1 MNSIMRAGN
10 QKPLPWWTWVLS
22 FIVCHLGTRLSLA
35 LQSAPGISFSHLS
48 LPLGFILTCWW
59 GPRALIGFSLN
70 AIFSAHIWGIT
81 QPHQWFLYALPKI
94 VSVSAGWW
102 LFVKASK
109 GKCWLPD
116 INQLALFILFG
127 VLPVSV
133 INGAFLSGLLVNWG
147 AIMPQ
152 SFLQQ
157 SGNEILVVIIDFL
170 FLCLPLGVFLT
181 PLMEKRG
188 WSLTHGAGFTPLLP
202 KERQTNL
209 AKWESVLILIV
220 LLLTSRLLP
229 VEQYWAIY
237 SPIALWAALRFGMGM
252 AALACSWILFLV
264 IYVSQLFPFFASG
277 YVVGQENLAFIRLT
291 LIIPCI
297 SAVVGGR
304 LISDM
309 LSEIRMR
316 KSTEE
321 VLRDQKVHH
330 QSLLATM
337 PDVILIMAPDGTYL
351 DIHTSNEQF
360 LVKKPEKLIGRRIQ
374 DELPAENVRL
384 SLEAMDRAIKN
395 QTVENFEYPL
405 VTQDH
410 VERWF
415 EARVVAFEEKG
426 EQRLLWL
433 SRDMTE
439 QKKAVQALQQN
450 EARLRLITE
459 NIEDTIWIIDLDLKP
474 IYISPSLQRLT
485 GFTLEELQALPMEK
499 QITPSSLALA
509 RQELAAWLNPETI
522 RELERRASKKL
533 KLEHYRKDGSIFL
546 VEEIVSLL
554 WDENDQPTAIMGVGR
569 DMTLQQ
575 QQEQLHSTVLSTAMD
590 GYLLIDFKGNIV
602 DVNDAYCRLTGY
614 SHAELLAKTIKDV
627 EFIES
632 TEQIEER
639 IHRIEKSGVD
649 RFETKHRLKNGQVVD
664 VEVSVNYLP
673 SSNGRMVAF
682 VRDITARKQ
691 AENELE
697 RLNLAL
703 RTVSECT
710 KLMVHTQRE
719 EDLLGGI
726 CRIIAE
732 LGGNYRV
739 WVGMA
744 EDNDEKSIRPV
755 AQYGFEE
762 GYFDNIK
769 ITWDDSELGQ
779 GPSGKAIRSGLPQ
792 IIHSTHFDPSFEPW
806 KEFISHWK
814 NASSVSL
821 PLQGAKRV
829 IGVLNIYTSDLDAFN
844 TLEIELL
851 LELASDLAYGIETL
865 RARQDQRI
873 SEEIIHQSHDLAQKL
888 NSVQELEQAMHL
900 CLETALKIS
909 GTDSGGIYLF
919 DRDSGWLNLAAYKGL
934 SEQVTALVSS
944 YAPDSPNVAMVLPGE
959 PIYQNMQELP
969 PDVVPDELR
978 VLQSVAV
985 IPIQHQ
991 GEILGCMNVISSSP
1005 SAIPDYQK
1013 RALISVVS
1021 QMGSVI
1027 SRLRAEQALKNSE
1040 ANFRTVFEQAGVG
1053 VVLEE
1058 ISSGKFERVNQKFC
1072 EILGYE
1078 RAEIE
1083 GRLTFRDLTHP
1094 DDLDQ
1099 NRDEIESMMR
1109 SELKEFTAEKRFLH
1123 KDGYS
1128 VWVLRTIT
1136 ALDNVV
1142 PPTHFV
1148 LVIED
1153 ISERKRAQEEVQ
1165 QRIRELEAVSR
1176 ISAALRAVESPEEMY
1191 PLLMDELLEIF
1202 QTESGAIAM
1211 FDINTNRL
1219 HFVATHGWYDAA
1231 REIEVDVNSG
1241 IMGHVLNSGK
1251 SYISHEFSVDPLTTR
1266 DIRDVV
1272 PSGWGG
1278 IVSPLRTGQEIIGVL
1293 DVSVELPRVIT
1304 GWETRLLETIAE
1316 IVGNTVQRLALF
1328 ERTQR
1333 NMRRLGVL
1341 HSIDSTI
1348 SSSLDI
1354 QFTLKMLI
1362 EHVVNELEI
1371 DAGCI
1376 HLLNPAT
1383 LYMDY
1388 CAGLGFKSARVE
1400 NLQIRPGNGLAGM
1413 ALMERRN
1420 IHYSL
1425 ANANGRLSDPLIDL
1439 ERFADGI
1446 AVPLI
1451 SKGKTVGSLEVYHHA
1466 LLNPDQEWSDYLE
1479 ALAGQAALAIED
1491 IRMYENL
1498 QQTNLELSRAYDAT
1512 IEGWSRALDLRDRET
1527 EGHTQRVTET
1537 TLRLARAMGVQGSDL
1552 NHIRLGSLLHDIGK
1566 MGIPDSILLKPGPLT
1581 AEEWDIMRMH
1591 PKYAYELLSPITFL
1605 HPALDIPYC
1614 HHEKW
1619 DGSGYPRGLKGEQI
1633 PLAAR
1638 IFSVIDVWDALR
1650 SDRPYREA
1658 WDEQRVREYIHSQAG
1673 SHLDPSVVPVFLS
1686 LLEEDQEYNQ

>member
-1 MNSIMRAGN
+1 
-10 QKPLPWWTWVLS
+10 
-22 FIVCHLGTRLSLA
+22 
-35 LQSAPGISFSHLS
+35 
-48 LPLGFILTCWW
+48 
-59 GPRALIGFSLN
+59 
-70 AIFSAHIWGIT
+70 
-81 QPHQWFLYALPKI
+81 
-94 VSVSAGWW
+94 
-102 LFVKASK
+102 
-109 GKCWLPD
+109 
-116 INQLALFILFG
+116 
-127 VLPVSV
+127 
-133 INGAFLSGLLVNWG
+133 
-147 AIMPQ
+147 
-152 SFLQQ
+152 
-157 SGNEILVVIIDFL
+157 
-170 FLCLPLGVFLT
+170 
-181 PLMEKRG
+181 
-188 WSLTHGAGFTPLLP
+188 
-202 KERQTNL
+202 
-209 AKWESVLILIV
+209 
-220 LLLTSRLLP
+220 
-229 VEQYWAIY
+229 
-237 SPIALWAALRFGMGM
+237 
-252 AALACSWILFLV
+252 
-264 IYVSQLFPFFASG
+264 
-277 YVVGQENLAFIRLT
+277 
-291 LIIPCI
+291 
-297 SAVVGGR
+297 
-304 LISDM
+304 M

-316 KSTEE
+316 KRTEE
-321 VLRDQKVHH
+321 VLRDQKVYH

-360 LVKKPEKLIGRRIQ
+360 LVKKPEKLIGRKIQ

-395 QTVENFEYPL
+395 QTVESIEYSL
-405 VTQDH
+405 ITQDH
-410 VERWF
+410 AERWF

-433 SRDMTE
+433 SRDVTE
-439 QKKAVQALQQN
+439 QKKAVQALKQN
-450 EARLRLITE
+450 EAQLRLITE

-474 IYISPSLQRLT
+474 VYISPSLLRLT
-485 GFTLEELQALPMEK
+485 GFTLDELQALPLEN

-509 RQELAAWLNPETI
+509 RQELTTWLNPETI
-522 RELERRASKKL
+522 RKLDRRASKKL

-546 VEEIVSLL
+546 AEEIVSLL
-554 WDENDQPTAIMGVGR
+554 WDEHDQPTAIMGVGR
-569 DMTLQQ
+569 DMTLHQ
-575 QQEQLHSTVLSTAMD
+575 QQEQLYSTVLSTAMD
-590 GYLLIDFKGNIV
+590 GYLLLDFNGNIV

-614 SHAELLAKTIKDV
+614 SHAELLTKTIKDI

-632 TEQIEER
+632 NEQIHER
-639 IHRIEKSGVD
+639 IQRIKKSGVD
-649 RFETKHRLKNGQVVD
+649 RFETRHRSKNGQSLD

-673 SSNGRMVAF
+673 SSDGKMVAF

-719 EDLLGGI
+719 EDLLRGV

-744 EDNDEKSIRPV
+744 EDDAEKNIRPV

-769 ITWDDSELGQ
+769 ITWDDSERGQ
-779 GPSGKAIRSGLPQ
+779 GPSGKAIRSGSPQ
-792 IIHSTHFDPSFEPW
+792 IIHSIHFDSSFEPW
-806 KEFISHWK
+806 KEFTFQWK

-821 PLQGAKRV
+821 PLQGEKRV
-829 IGVLNIYTSDLDAFN
+829 IGVLNIYTADPDPFN
-844 TLEIELL
+844 PLEIELL
-851 LELASDLAYGIETL
+851 LDLASDLAYGIETL
-865 RARQDQRI
+865 RARN
-873 SEEIIHQSHDLAQKL
+873 SQKL
-888 NSVQELEQAMHL
+888 SEDIVHLSYVLSQKLSLVQELDQGLQL
-900 CLETALKIS
+900 CLESAMKVS
-909 GTDSGGIYLF
+909 GVEIGAIYLF
-919 DRDSGWLNLAAYKGL
+919 DRETGWLNMVVQEGLPAQAASML
-934 SEQVTALVSS
+934 SS
-944 YAPDSPNVAMVLPGE
+944 YSPNSPNVIMMMQGE
-959 PIYQNMQELP
+959 AIYLNPKEIT
-969 PDVVPDELR
+969 DEKFPDEMR
-978 VLQSVAV
+978 QFKAVAIV
-985 IPIQHQ
+985 PIKHQ
-991 GEILGCMNVISSSP
+991 GEVLGSINVISASLTELS
-1005 SAIPDYQK
+1005 DFK
-1013 RALISVVS
+1013 KNALASIAS
-1021 QMGSVI
+1021 QMGGLI

-1058 ISSGKFERVNQKFC
+1058 IQSGKFVRVNQKFC

-1083 GRLTFRDLTHP
+1083 GRLTFRELTHP
-1094 DDLDQ
+1094 DDLNQ
-1099 NRDEIESMMR
+1099 NRDEIERMMR
-1109 SELKEFTAEKRFLH
+1109 GELKEFTAEKRFLH
-1123 KDGYS
+1123 KDGYP

-1136 ALDNVV
+1136 TMDNVV
-1142 PPTHFV
+1142 PPTHFI
-1148 LVIED
+1148 LVVED

-1165 QRIRELEAVSR
+1165 QRIRELEAISR
-1176 ISAALRAVESPEEMY
+1176 ISAALRTVESPDEMY

-1202 QTESGAIAM
+1202 HTPVGAIALL
-1211 FDINTNRL
+1211 DANTGSLQFKVTR
-1219 HFVATHGWYDAA
+1219 GWYD
-1231 REIEVDVNSG
+1231 EINGVQFVVQNG
-1241 IMGHVLNSGK
+1241 TLTQLLASGK
-1251 SYISHEFSVDPLTTR
+1251 SYCCREFVSDPMLYH
-1266 DIRDVV
+1266 DIQRNI
-1272 PSGWGG
+1272 PPGWGG
-1278 IVSPLRTGQEIIGVL
+1278 ILVPIRAGQEMIGVL
-1293 DVSVELPRVIT
+1293 DISVELPRVIT
-1304 GWETRLLETIAE
+1304 DDETQLLVTIAE
-1316 IVGNTVQRLALF
+1316 IASNTLQRLQLF
-1328 ERTQR
+1328 EQTER

-1388 CAGLGFKSARVE
+1388 SAGMGFKSPRVE

-1413 ALMERRN
+1413 ALMERRI
-1420 IHYSL
+1420 IHYSQ
-1425 ANANGRLSDPLIDL
+1425 ANASGRLSDPLINL

-1451 SKGKTVGSLEVYHHA
+1451 SKGKTVGSLEVYHHT

-1498 QQTNLELSRAYDAT
+1498 QQSNLELSRAYDAT

-1566 MGIPDSILLKPGPLT
+1566 MGIPDSILLKPGPLS

-1650 SDRPYREA
+1650 SDRPYRAA
-1658 WDEQRVREYIHSQAG
+1658 WEEQRVREYLLSQSG
-1673 SHLDPSVVPVFLS
+1673 SHFDSNIVSVFLA